1 MLYCY
6 ICDYIAV
13 ALILFFFSVWIWFC
27 RIHNIYFLV
36 SFLTLVLFSVQLF
49 VSFCPNFLINTFSAD
64 FKIPV
69 TETKLVNFL

>member
-36 SFLTLVLFSVQLF
+36 SFFHFSF
-49 VSFCPNFLINTFSAD
+49 IFSTTICIILSQFSD
-64 FKIPV
+64 
-69 TETKLVNFL
+69 